1 MNRGDKGRELEAL
14 SLSFITGKIVYLPE
28 SVRLWKWQSM
38 RWTIPYLPSSPPSCE
53 GHLYLREALGFLPAA
68 QQSGGHALRPFL
80 RAGQAAD
87 LAERCGVVVAFPRR
101 LLLENCAN

>member
-1 MNRGDKGRELEAL
+1 
-14 SLSFITGKIVYLPE
+14 
-28 SVRLWKWQSM
+28 M
-38 RWTIPYLPSSPPSCE
+38 RWTVPYLPSSPPSCE

-87 LAERCGVVVAFPRR
+87 LAERHAPYFRQSIRPAGHHALPS
-101 LLLENCAN
+101 